1 MAISINTTAINCS
14 YEVVIGKPVFIE
26 YDLYTVMRP
35 LLMRPAPPNVGE
47 GIYQYTHPG
56 EYLTGQP
63 QTTDTVARVADNGLE
78 SEYKPY
84 GYGALTSDAM
94 LNMNLTTPAGVDESP
109 VSRSIR
115 SLTKSAAEGAYYI
128 QGPGSKYL
136 RESLS
141 AADRGEEEY
150 TREPMTNESTWPTLP
165 EVVYDFSNL
174 EGIGEVRGWM
184 TKTELVQLEVAHPT
198 LPTQYWGTAKE
209 RKEQVALYAEFSSLF
224 RTELTREPADI
235 TPMRINIHADGWKN
249 AKGNALPARP
259 KEPSSMKTS
268 TFSRFYFP
276 ARKVSYPTVDG
287 DFFPFLSFF
296 LPETNRSP
304 RIFSRFYFPAR
315 KVSYPTVDGDLFFR
329 FYQFFSR
336 KPSGLQDFFHG
347 FISRLGRYHILP

>member
-1 MAISINTTAINCS
+1 MLDWSGPV
-14 YEVVIGKPVFIE
+14 EVECECGSVTFVS
-26 YDLYTVMRP
+26 
-35 LLMRPAPPNVGE
+35 LLFLVLKLRGEFELFSLSSLRLCWEWKGVGHGRE
-47 GIYQYTHPG
+47 VGNEWVDIYQYTHPG

-63 QTTDTVARVADNGLE
+63 QTTDIVARVADNGLD

-209 RKEQVALYAEFSSLF
+209 RKEQVALYAEFSSFF

-235 TPMRINIHADGWKN
+235 TPMRINIDADK
-249 AKGNALPARP
+249 
-259 KEPSSMKTS
+259 
-268 TFSRFYFP
+268 
-276 ARKVSYPTVDG
+276 
-287 DFFPFLSFF
+287 
-296 LPETNRSP
+296 
-304 RIFSRFYFPAR
+304 
-315 KVSYPTVDGDLFFR
+315 
-329 FYQFFSR
+329 
-336 KPSGLQDFFHG
+336 
-347 FISRLGRYHILP
+347 